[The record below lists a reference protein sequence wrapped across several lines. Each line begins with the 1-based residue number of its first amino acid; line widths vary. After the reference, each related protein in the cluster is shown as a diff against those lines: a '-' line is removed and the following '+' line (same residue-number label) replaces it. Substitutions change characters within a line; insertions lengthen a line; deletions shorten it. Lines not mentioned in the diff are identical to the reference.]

1 MAYGFAWRWR
11 PHQDDEDLDDENGE
25 EGASVGAAA
34 AVASSTPEHAHR
46 HAPAASSAVAAPT
59 VNTRERRPVDLQHPR
74 SGWFA
79 GSQLI
84 KSGAPAAE
92 LEALFTRPPK
102 GMLAMPSYQLREGE
116 YRSEFVGY
124 TLLHYVVHCANKADA
139 GAHAIS
145 EEQADAYAR
154 ALIRCGCDVRLSTP
168 EVRRGSWG
176 TAAQLDAKRRVQ
188 CLHAALT
195 SVDAARRLASKKGL
209 PRGWEARYEQGHR
222 HYRIVDPDGTRY
234 YTLGAAKEAAAG
246 AADDAGPASGGGVDD
261 SAVAAMH
268 DDADADFDAAGDQAA
283 VAIDDGGASA
293 SLALSAEAQPVG
305 RGHFS
310 RAGPIDARSSVDAA
324 RRLASEKGLP
334 RGWEAYYEQGNR
346 HYRIVDPDGTCYKT
360 LGAAKEATDGSG
372 EKRAAEN
379 RRGPLEAPPSKQR
392 RLDSPGTHGAPRD
405 LNSDSAEEDDE
416 DDEADEVRRR
426 AYAALVAGDND
437 HEAVIALNA
446 KLLANGDTM
455 GARSHRPG
463 RR

>member
-1 MAYGFAWRWR
+1 M
-11 PHQDDEDLDDENGE
+11 
-25 EGASVGAAA
+25 
-34 AVASSTPEHAHR
+34 
-46 HAPAASSAVAAPT
+46 
-59 VNTRERRPVDLQHPR
+59 
-74 SGWFA
+74 
-79 GSQLI
+79 
-84 KSGAPAAE
+84 
-92 LEALFTRPPK
+92 
-102 GMLAMPSYQLREGE
+102 
-116 YRSEFVGY
+116 
-124 TLLHYVVHCANKADA
+124 
-139 GAHAIS
+139 
-145 EEQADAYAR
+145 
-154 ALIRCGCDVRLSTP
+154 RLSTP

-195 SVDAARRLASKKGL
+195 LVDAARRLASEKGL
-209 PRGWEARYEQGHR
+209 PRGWEAHYERGHR

-246 AADDAGPASGGGVDD
+246 AAGDAGPASGGGVDD

-283 VAIDDGGASA
+283 VAIDGGGASA

-405 LNSDSAEEDDE
+405 SNSDSAEEDDE
-416 DDEADEVRRR
+416 DDEDDDADEVRRR